1 MLDEYI
7 KNNYDEMKKILRDL
21 CLIPAPSHHEEKRAE
36 YCKKWLESVGC
47 ENVYIDSAQ
56 NVVFPLNCD
65 GSDEITVFVAHT
77 DTVFPD
83 MEPMPYYE
91 ENGRA
96 YSPGVGDDTASVV
109 VLMMCAKYL
118 VENRI
123 KPDKGVLFVCNSCEE
138 GLGNLKGV
146 RQIMSDFSGR
156 VKQFVSFDANIGHMH
171 PDCVGSSRYE
181 VTVKCEGGHSLYEF
195 GKENAIHKLSEIVT
209 EIYNI
214 KVPDKEGKKTTY
226 NVGIIEGGT
235 SVNTIAQSAKML
247 CEYRSDDA
255 ECLEIM
261 RDKFVKIF
269 ENAKCDEAE
278 IEVKIIG
285 ERPCSNVDE
294 AKQTGLVKKCENAMM
309 RVTKETVNHQNAS
322 TDCNVPASMG
332 IPSVCIGV
340 FKGGGMHTREEYIEL
355 DSLKPGLEI
364 GINTVLDL
372 TAKD

>member
-1 MLDEYI
+1 MIDTYI

-36 YCKKWLESVGC
+36 YCKKWFESIGA
-47 ENVYIDSAQ
+47 EGVYIDSAK

-65 GSDEITVFVAHT
+65 GSNEITVFVAHT

-83 MEPMPYYE
+83 TEPMPYYE

-118 VENRI
+118 VENGI
-123 KPDKGVLFVCNSCEE
+123 TPDKGVLFVCNSCEE

-146 RQIMSDFSGR
+146 KQIMADFSGR

-181 VTVKCEGGHSLYEF
+181 VAVKCEGGHSLYEF
-195 GKENAIHKLSEIVT
+195 GKENAIRKLSEIVT
-209 EIYNI
+209 EIYKI
-214 KVPDKEGKKTTY
+214 QVPEKEGKKTTY
-226 NVGIIEGGT
+226 NVGMIEGGT